1 MLDHAPFSVS
11 YFKAEV
17 SNKPKRPPRVR
28 PSRAKALPP
37 ATPPLYMATIK
48 RELMKQ
54 IKEDL
59 VEALSTKRAHQVVRE
74 ERNQAK
80 KEKIKSLSV

>member
-1 MLDHAPFSVS
+1 MLDHARFSVS

-59 VEALSTKRAHQVVRE
+59 VEALSTKRTHQVVRE
-74 ERNQAK
+74 ERNQGK